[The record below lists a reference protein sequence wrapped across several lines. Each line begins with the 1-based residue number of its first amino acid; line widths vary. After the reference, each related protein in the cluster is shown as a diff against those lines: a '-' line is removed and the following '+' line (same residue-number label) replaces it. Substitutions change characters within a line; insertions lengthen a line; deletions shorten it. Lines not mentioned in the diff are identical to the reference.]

1 MKKIIIHKISSLEP
15 EALTL
20 IIETFM
26 QFEAPDYSEE
36 GVRSFKAFSNSK
48 EQMAK
53 LEMFGA
59 YDDEKLVGIIAGQ
72 DGLSHICLFF
82 VDAKHQRLGIG
93 RKLWEHLLGNSEAA
107 RITVNSSPYAVKI
120 YHRLGF
126 RDLSCEQLADGMRY
140 TPMEYLKTAK

>member
-1 MKKIIIHKISSLEP
+1 MKKIIIHKINSLEP

-20 IIETFM
+20 IHKTFM

-36 GVRSFKAFSNSK
+36 GARSFEAFLNSK
-48 EQMAK
+48 DQMAK

-59 YDDEKLVGIIAGQ
+59 YDDEKLVGII
-72 DGLSHICLFF
+72 SHICLFF
-82 VDAKHQRLGIG
+82 VDAKYQRLGIG
-93 RKLWEHLLGNSEAA
+93 RKLWEHILRNSEAD
-107 RITVNSSPYAVKI
+107 RITVNSSPYAVEI

-126 RDLSCEQLADGMRY
+126 QDLSCEQLADGIRY

>member
-1 MKKIIIHKISSLEP
+1 MKKIIIHKINSLEP

-20 IIETFM
+20 IHKTFM

-36 GVRSFKAFSNSK
+36 GVRSFEAFLNSK

-72 DGLSHICLFF
+72 DRLSHICLFF
-82 VDAKHQRLGIG
+82 VDAKYQRLGIG
-93 RKLWEHLLGNSEAA
+93 RKLWEHILRNSEAD
-107 RITVNSSPYAVKI
+107 RITVNSSPYAVEI

-126 RDLSCEQLADGMRY
+126 QDLSCEQLADGIRY